1 MSKEKNMNKDNI
13 QSNDNIPELQSP
25 FEQLREVDA
34 NGKEWW
40 NSRKLARV
48 MGYGK
53 YWNFERVMAKAQ
65 AWVTQKGYHL
75 GEHFMEFIEMA
86 ELGSGAVREV
96 TSIKLSRAAC
106 MAIAMNADRKKEM
119 VKAAQEYFSATMT
132 GDVAVR
138 SMESTILLYKGV
150 RGKTQV
156 QVIFDTN
163 TFWLSQQRMAELFG
177 VDVRTINYHIKQI
190 EESGEVH
197 LSDAIRKIWISSDKW
212 SGEVM
217 MYNLDVVIAVGY
229 RVNSYEATQ
238 FRIWSTQILKE
249 YLTKGFVLD
258 DERLKGKNVFGADY
272 FDDLLDRIREIRL
285 SERRYYQKIT
295 DIYSEC
301 SADYDKDSETTKLFF
316 QTVQNMMHYAVTKQT
331 AAEIIYERADAE
343 RPHMG
348 LTTWKN
354 APDGRVIKSDVTI
367 AKNYLSEK
375 EVDSLNRLS
384 NAFIDLAEQRA
395 MDHVLMTMSD
405 WKDLLGRY
413 MELNNRAL
421 LPDAGRITH
430 EQAEEKALAEYEKF
444 RVIQDREIMSDFDRQ
459 LKMLFEGN

>member
-1 MSKEKNMNKDNI
+1 MADITQGTN
-13 QSNDNIPELQSP
+13 NIPELQSP
-25 FEQLREVDA
+25 FDQLREVDA
-34 NGKEWW
+34 DGKEWW

-53 YWNFERVMAKAQ
+53 YWNFERVIAKAQ
-65 AWVTQKGYHL
+65 AWTSQKGYHL
-75 GEHFMEFIEMA
+75 GEHFVEITEMA

-96 TSIKLSRAAC
+96 ISIRLSRAAC
-106 MAIAMNADRKKEM
+106 IAVAMNADRKKEM
-119 VKAAQEYFSATMT
+119 VKAAQQYFSSTMT
-132 GDVAVR
+132 PDVAVR
-138 SMESTILLYKGV
+138 SMESSVLMYRSG
-150 RGKTQV
+150 RGNVQV

-177 VDVRTINYHIKQI
+177 VDVRTVNYHLKQI
-190 EESGEVH
+190 DESGEIH
-197 LSDAIRKIWISSDKW
+197 LSDTIRKIKIPSDKW

-238 FRIWSTQILKE
+238 FRIWATSVLKE

-272 FDDLLDRIREIRL
+272 FDDLLDRIREIRI

-301 SADYDKDSETTKLFF
+301 SSDYDKDSDETRRFF
-316 QTVQNMMHYAVTKQT
+316 KTVQNMMHYAVSKQT
-331 AAEIIYERADAE
+331 AAEIIYDRADAE

-354 APDGRVIKSDVTI
+354 APNGRVIKSDVTI

-384 NAFIDLAEQRA
+384 NAFIDIAEQRA
-395 MDHVLMTMSD
+395 EDHILMTMAD
-405 WKDLLGRY
+405 WSSLLEKY
-413 MELNNRAL
+413 MDLNNRPV
-421 LPDAGRITH
+421 LPDAGRVTH
-430 EQAEEKALAEYEKF
+430 EQAVKKALTEYDKF
-444 RVIQDREIMSDFDRQ
+444 RIIQDKEILSDFDRHID
-459 LKMLFEGN
+459 MLFGGQK

>member
-1 MSKEKNMNKDNI
+1 
-13 QSNDNIPELQSP
+13 
-25 FEQLREVDA
+25 
-34 NGKEWW
+34 
-40 NSRKLARV
+40 
-48 MGYGK
+48 
-53 YWNFERVMAKAQ
+53 
-65 AWVTQKGYHL
+65 
-75 GEHFMEFIEMA
+75 MA

-106 MAIAMNADRKKEM
+106 MAIAMNADQKKDM
-119 VKAAQEYFSATMT
+119 VKVAQEYFSTTMT
-132 GDVAVR
+132 SDVALR
-138 SMESTILLYKGV
+138 SMESTILLYKGA
-150 RGKTQV
+150 RGKVQV

-190 EESGEVH
+190 EESGEIH
-197 LSDAIRKIWISSDKW
+197 LSDAIRKIWIHSDKW

-301 SADYDKDSETTKLFF
+301 SADYDKDSETTKQFF
-316 QTVQNMMHYAVTKQT
+316 KTVQNMMHYAVTKQT
-331 AAEIIYERADAE
+331 AAEIIYDRADAE

-367 AKNYLSEK
+367 AKNYMSEQ
-375 EVDSLNRLS
+375 EVESLNLLS
-384 NAFIDLAEQRA
+384 NAFIDMAELRA
-395 MDHVLMTMSD
+395 RDHVLMTMAD
-405 WKDLLGRY
+405 WKNVLARY
-413 MELNNRAL
+413 MELNDKAL
-421 LPDAGRITH
+421 LPDAGRVTH
-430 EQAEEKALAEYEKF
+430 EQAEEKALTEYEKF
-444 RVIQDREIMSDFDRQ
+444 RVIQDREMMSDFDRQ
-459 LKMLFEGN
+459 LKMLFDGNEPNS

>member
-1 MSKEKNMNKDNI
+1 MENELIN
-13 QSNDNIPELQSP
+13 QPDNIPSLQSP
-25 FEQLREVDA
+25 FAQLCEHDA
-34 NGKEWW
+34 EGKEWW
-40 NSRKLARV
+40 NSRKLARI

-65 AWVTQKGYHL
+65 AWVTQKGYPL
-75 GEHFMEFIEMA
+75 SEHFREIEEMA
-86 ELGSGAVREV
+86 ELGSGATRLVNSV
-96 TSIKLSRAAC
+96 MLSRAAC
-106 MAIAMNADRKKEM
+106 LAVAMNADGKKGM
-119 VKAAQEYFSATMT
+119 VKAAREYFSASMT
-132 GDVAVR
+132 DDVAVKG
-138 SMESTILLYKGV
+138 MESTIMLYKGAK
-150 RGKTQV
+150 GKTEV

-177 VDVRTINYHIKQI
+177 TAISTINYHLSQI
-190 EESGEVH
+190 NASGEIH
-197 LSDAIRKIWISSDKW
+197 LSDSIRKIRIPSDKW
-212 SGEVM
+212 SGEVL

-238 FRIWSTQILKE
+238 FRIWATGVLKE

-272 FDDLLDRIREIRL
+272 FDDLLERIREIRL

-301 SADYDKDSETTKLFF
+301 SSDYDKDSETTRTFF
-316 QTVQNMMHYAVTKQT
+316 KMVQNTMHYAVSHKT

-354 APDGRVIKSDVTI
+354 APDGRVVKSDVTI

-375 EVDSLNRLS
+375 EVESLNLMSSAFLDMAEMRALDHVIMTMRDWHDQLKK
-384 NAFIDLAEQRA
+384 FID
-395 MDHVLMTMSD
+395 M
-405 WKDLLGRY
+405 Y
-413 MELNNRAL
+413 NRDM
-421 LPDAGRITH
+421 LPDVGRITH
-430 EQAEEKALAEYEKF
+430 NQVMEKALTEYDKF
-444 RVIQDREIMSDFDRQ
+444 RVIQDKELMSDFDREIE
-459 LKMLFEGN
+459 LLMNKNE

>member
-1 MSKEKNMNKDNI
+1 MDKDKNI
-13 QSNDNIPELQSP
+13 SELQSP

-65 AWVTQKGYHL
+65 AWTSQKRYHL
-75 GEHFMEFIEMA
+75 GEHFVEFAEMA
-86 ELGSGAVREV
+86 ELGNGAVREV
-96 TSIKLSRAAC
+96 TSVRLSRAAC

-119 VKAAQEYFSATMT
+119 VKVAQEYFSSTMT
-132 GDVAVR
+132 SDVAVR

-156 QVIFDTN
+156 QVIFDTD

-177 VDVRTINYHIKQI
+177 VTVPTINYHLSQI
-190 EESGEVH
+190 EQSGEIH
-197 LSDAIRKIWISSDKW
+197 LSDAIRKILIPSDKW
-212 SGEVM
+212 SGEVL

-238 FRIWSTQILKE
+238 FRIWSTRILKE

-316 QTVQNMMHYAVTKQT
+316 KTVQNMMHYAVTKQT
-331 AAEIIYERADAE
+331 AAEIIYDRADAE

-354 APDGRVIKSDVTI
+354 APDGRVVKSDVTI

-375 EVDSLNRLS
+375 EVESLNLLS
-384 NAFIDLAEQRA
+384 NAFIDMAELRA
-395 MDHVLMTMSD
+395 RDHVLMTMAD
-405 WKDLLGRY
+405 WKDVLGRY
-413 MELNNRAL
+413 MELNIPQRSC
-421 LPDAGRITH
+421 I
-430 EQAEEKALAEYEKF
+430 
-444 RVIQDREIMSDFDRQ
+444 
-459 LKMLFEGN
+459 

>member
-1 MSKEKNMNKDNI
+1 MGNIYNDIIQDN
-13 QSNDNIPELQSP
+13 NNISELQSP
-25 FEQLREVDA
+25 FEQLREVDL

-53 YWNFERVMAKAQ
+53 YWNFERVIAKAQ

-75 GEHFMEFIEMA
+75 KEHFVEFIELA
-86 ELGSGAVREV
+86 ELGCGAVREV
-96 TSIKLSRAAC
+96 TSVRLSRTAC
-106 MAIAMNADRKKEM
+106 MAIAMNADQKKDM
-119 VKAAQEYFSATMT
+119 VKVAQEYFSATLT
-132 GDVAVR
+132 DDVAVR
-138 SMESTILLYKGV
+138 SMESTILLYKGAK
-150 RGKTQV
+150 GKAQV

-177 VDVRTINYHIKQI
+177 VTVPTINYHLDQI
-190 EESGEVH
+190 NQSGEIH
-197 LSDAIRKIWISSDKW
+197 LSDAIRKIRIPSGKW

-249 YLTKGFVLD
+249 FLTKGFVLD

-301 SADYDKDSETTKLFF
+301 SSDYDKNSETTKLFF
-316 QTVQNMMHYAVTKQT
+316 KTVQNMMHYAATQQT
-331 AAEIIYERADAE
+331 AAEIIYNRADAE

-354 APDGRVIKSDVTI
+354 APDGRVIKSDVMV
-367 AKNYLSEK
+367 AKNYLSEQ
-375 EVDSLNRLS
+375 EVDVLNRLS
-384 NAFIDLAEQRA
+384 SAFIDLAELRA
-395 MDHVLMTMSD
+395 RDHILMTMAD
-405 WKDLLGRY
+405 WRDVLGRY
-413 MELNNRAL
+413 LELNDRGL
-421 LPDAGRITH
+421 LPDAGSVTH
-430 EQAEEKALAEYEKF
+430 EQAEEKALTEYEKF
-444 RVIQDREIMSDFDRQ
+444 RVIQDREILSDFDHQ
-459 LKMLFEGN
+459 LKTLFE